1 MEGSGGRY
9 AFFYL
14 CFVCLGYFGCAYC
27 FVWFVLEFE
36 RDLHTSIEMSQM
48 LSEPSIRRAS
58 CTTPCP
64 T

>member
-36 RDLHTSIEMSQM
+36 RDLHTSIETSQT
-48 LSEPSIRRAS
+48 LS
-58 CTTPCP
+58 
-64 T
+64 